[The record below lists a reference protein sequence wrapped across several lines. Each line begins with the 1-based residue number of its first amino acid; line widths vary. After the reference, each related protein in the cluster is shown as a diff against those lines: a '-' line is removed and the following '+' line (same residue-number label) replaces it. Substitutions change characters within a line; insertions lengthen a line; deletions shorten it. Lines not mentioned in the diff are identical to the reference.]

1 MQSAQETI
9 SIHTQTNGTQ
19 TNRTQTNSIH
29 TQTNGTQTNSTQ
41 TNRLVFL
48 EPGNIKGP

>member
-9 SIHTQTNGTQ
+9 
-19 TNRTQTNSIH
+19 SIH

-48 EPGNIKGP
+48 EPGNNKGP

>member
-9 SIHTQTNGTQ
+9 
-19 TNRTQTNSIH
+19 SIH